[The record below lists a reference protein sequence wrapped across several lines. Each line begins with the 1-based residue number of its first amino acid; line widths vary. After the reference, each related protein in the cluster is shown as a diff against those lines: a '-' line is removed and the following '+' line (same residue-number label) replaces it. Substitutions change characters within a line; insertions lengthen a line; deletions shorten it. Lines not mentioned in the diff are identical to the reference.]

1 MGVNQSLIFGNY
13 FKPLAELFRLF
24 EQLSADTVRPSE
36 LHLSFWCVLFV
47 FCFFQVKG
55 SQCSKSPRR
64 CSSSL
69 LLLQCKFPMLP
80 FQCYANANILIA
92 PSRFSTT
99 RQRVFFFLH
108 SVYYCYNSP
117 LCRTWNSFW
126 YIFHLFLFI
135 YLLLLV
141 FCLTNRLRLSGPPE
155 IWTPRPA
162 WPLEK
167 R

>member
-13 FKPLAELFRLF
+13 FKLLAELFRLF

-36 LHLSFWCVLFV
+36 CHLSFWCVSFV

-64 CSSSL
+64 CSSSR

-92 PSRFSTT
+92 PRRFSTT
-99 RQRVFFFLH
+99 RQSFFCCLQSAFR
-108 SVYYCYNSP
+108 SVYYCYNLPS
-117 LCRTWNSFW
+117 CRTWNSFW

-135 YLLLLV
+135 YLLLLLV
-141 FCLTNRLRLSGPPE
+141 S
-155 IWTPRPA
+155 A
-162 WPLEK
+162 
-167 R
+167 